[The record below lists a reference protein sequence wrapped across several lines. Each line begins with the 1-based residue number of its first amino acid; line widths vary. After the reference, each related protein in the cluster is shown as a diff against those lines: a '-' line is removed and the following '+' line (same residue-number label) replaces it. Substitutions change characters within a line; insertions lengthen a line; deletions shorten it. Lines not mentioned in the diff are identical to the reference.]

1 MERIISEDEIA
12 ENIKN
17 LLLFDTTE
25 YDRDGE
31 SNYEKTD
38 VKIKENESFFIT
50 ELDYS
55 QEKAVK
61 MSEKD
66 DNLVIFGPPG
76 TGKSQVIANI
86 VSDNLSK
93 GKRVLVVSEKR
104 TALDVI
110 YKRLEK

>member
-38 VKIKENESFFIT
+38 VK
-50 ELDYS
+50 
-55 QEKAVK
+55 
-61 MSEKD
+61 
-66 DNLVIFGPPG
+66 
-76 TGKSQVIANI
+76 
-86 VSDNLSK
+86 
-93 GKRVLVVSEKR
+93 
-104 TALDVI
+104 
-110 YKRLEK
+110 